1 MQFKSDGTLKIMQ
14 ITDMQEIP
22 AISPDTLALLDAAV
36 EAEHPDLVIYT
47 GDQIKGYGVTYKGK
61 TKKELEAAVAK
72 TITALLEPVTRRHIP
87 FAVTFG
93 NHDRQVGISN
103 ADQFNH
109 IYKSLPGCIGEQAE
123 GIPGGGTYAVPLT
136 ASDGSGR
143 TVMNLYLFDT
153 GTDAKGGGYEAFDPA
168 IIDWYRK
175 TRDALKAETG
185 HYVPSLVFQH
195 IPMPEYYHVL
205 RRVKKSEKGA
215 IQAFR
220 THKNEFYKLGDTCRP
235 GDMLEEP
242 PSIPDINNGE
252 YDALHEKGDIL
263 GVFVGHDHKNS
274 FVGRYKDMD
283 LGFTQSAGII
293 QVLTF
298 TLLSEVVIKLPAIQ
312 SAMESNATFA
322 RIMQNEYGPMYLTA
336 LILSVVWNFTFNRKF
351 TFKSAANVPVAMLKV
366 FAFYLVF
373 TPIST
378 LLGNYFTAK
387 FADVSAINYIVLGLT
402 MATNMITEFLYDKF
416 VVFRG
421 QENTAISKKDK
432 KKA

>member
-103 ADQFNH
+103 ADQFND

-143 TVMNLYLFDT
+143 TVMNLYLFDS
-153 GTDAKGGGYEAFDPA
+153 GTDAKGGGYEAFDLA

-252 YDALHEKGDIL
+252 FDALHEKGDIL

-283 LGFTQSAGII
+283 LGFTQSAGFNVYGNRTKRGVRCF
-293 QVLTF
+293 VLHEDDPTHCDTYTRTYEELVGTKVHRPVF
-298 TLLSEVVIKLPAIQ
+298 DYLSSKAPATMDAAIPMIVKTVVGLAVIV
-312 SAMESNATFA
+312 
-322 RIMQNEYGPMYLTA
+322 A
-336 LILSVVWNFTFNRKF
+336 LI
-351 TFKSAANVPVAMLKV
+351 
-366 FAFYLVF
+366 
-373 TPIST
+373 I
-378 LLGNYFTAK
+378 LLAK
-387 FADVSAINYIVLGLT
+387 LL
-402 MATNMITEFLYDKF
+402 
-416 VVFRG
+416 
-421 QENTAISKKDK
+421 
-432 KKA
+432 